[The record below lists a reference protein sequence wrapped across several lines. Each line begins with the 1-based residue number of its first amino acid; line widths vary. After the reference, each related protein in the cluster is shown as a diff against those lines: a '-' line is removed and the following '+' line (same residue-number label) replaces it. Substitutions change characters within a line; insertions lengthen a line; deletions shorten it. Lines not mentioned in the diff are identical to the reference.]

1 MMRGRTTAL
10 VITMF
15 IAAVVVVAVTVEAVR
30 TDRLQLNSGG
40 IADGIPDSFYGSS
53 FLPEAILDNV
63 GWVIAA
69 EWFGSSS
76 PPYLRAVMPYAAAA
90 TPAMTRRPGGQHD
103 DDPRYTSDARGSQCA
118 LHRRHPRSLTT

>member
-1 MMRGRTTAL
+1 MRGRTTAL

-69 EWFGSSS
+69 GVVWIVVAALLAGRDAIRGGSDTSNDQ
-76 PPYLRAVMPYAAAA
+76 A
-90 TPAMTRRPGGQHD
+90 TWG
-103 DDPRYTSDARGSQCA
+103 
-118 LHRRHPRSLTT
+118 TT